1 MLKTID
7 GKDCKVVPSAIENLQ
22 EIGETKNTFFSRQEA
37 TAHTILHVNIPMCT
51 ILAIVM
57 KHFVLII
64 LCLLLAA
71 CDGGLAPPPPLELGF
86 SGTVYF
92 TPGSW
97 PPTDSLFSL
106 KIFASQVYPL
116 DSAKV
121 VSGLFQ
127 TPNTIF
133 LYPSLSGSL
142 PFFID
147 SLSYSFPLRSG
158 TYKYIGVIQQT
169 NSDLASHGIRVF
181 RVVGFY
187 KDPTNLSQPGT
198 VEVNESARMKEINID
213 VDFRNPPPQP
223 F

>member
-1 MLKTID
+1 
-7 GKDCKVVPSAIENLQ
+7 
-22 EIGETKNTFFSRQEA
+22 
-37 TAHTILHVNIPMCT
+37 
-51 ILAIVM
+51 M
-57 KHFVLII
+57 KHLVLII

-71 CDGGLAPPPPLELGF
+71 CDAGLAPPPPIELGF

-97 PPTDSLFSL
+97 PTDSLINL
-106 KIFASQVYPL
+106 WIFASQIYPL

-121 VSGLFQ
+121 YSGLF
-127 TPNTIF
+127 TNPSTIF
-133 LYPSLSGSL
+133 LYPSINQSL
-142 PFFID
+142 P
-147 SLSYSFPLRSG
+147 LSEVASIPYSFPLRSG
-158 TYKYIGVIQQT
+158 TYKYVGVIQQV
-169 NSDLASHGIRVF
+169 SPDLINRGIRVF

-198 VEVNESARMKEINID
+198 VEVNESTRMKEINID

>member
-1 MLKTID
+1 
-7 GKDCKVVPSAIENLQ
+7 
-22 EIGETKNTFFSRQEA
+22 
-37 TAHTILHVNIPMCT
+37 MCT
-51 ILAIVM
+51 ILVIVM
-57 KHFVLII
+57 RFLVLMI
-64 LCLLLAA
+64 LCLLLTA
-71 CDGGLAPPPPLELGF
+71 CDGGLAPPPPIELGF

-97 PPTDSLFSL
+97 PTDSLINL
-106 KIFASQVYPL
+106 WIFASQIYPL

-121 VSGLFQ
+121 YSGLFAS
-127 TPNTIF
+127 PATIF
-133 LYPSLSGSL
+133 AYPSLTSSL
-142 PFFID
+142 PFKVD
-147 SLSYSFPLRSG
+147 SFQYSFPLHPG

-169 NSDLASHGIRVF
+169 NSVLTSIRVF

-198 VEVNESARMKEINID
+198 VEVNESAQVKGINID

>member
-1 MLKTID
+1 
-7 GKDCKVVPSAIENLQ
+7 
-22 EIGETKNTFFSRQEA
+22 
-37 TAHTILHVNIPMCT
+37 MCT
-51 ILAIVM
+51 ILVRVM
-57 KHFVLII
+57 KYLVLII

-97 PPTDSLFSL
+97 PPSDSLISL
-106 KIFASQVYPL
+106 LIFASQVYPL

-121 VSGLFQ
+121 YSGLFGS
-127 TPNTIF
+127 PSTIF
-133 LYPSLSGSL
+133 AYPSLSGSL
-142 PFFID
+142 PFYVD

-158 TYKYIGVIQQT
+158 TYKYVGVIQQT
-169 NSDLASHGIRVF
+169 NSDLAGHGIRVF

-187 KDPTNLSQPGT
+187 KDSINLSQPG
-198 VEVNESARMKEINID
+198 VVVVNDSAQVKGVNID
-213 VDFRNPPPQP
+213 IDFRNLPPQP